1 MYQIKGKIDSNN
13 APEFEK
19 EMMAALP
26 TEIDASQLEYISS
39 AGLRVLMKLRKSVG
53 EVTLNN
59 VSIDVYE
66 VLDVTGFTSILNVK
80 KALREISVEG
90 KKVLGKGGNGTVY
103 RLDDETIVKV
113 YSTEHSLEVID
124 RERAYAKAAFI
135 AGIPTAI
142 AFDTVKVGD
151 RYGVIY
157 EAMNSDTLGHAI
169 ANESERRDEYIMKY
183 AQLAK
188 QLHTTTIDDGSVAAL
203 KDLLMKRAND
213 PMLLDFCTQEEVDIL
228 KDIVSA
234 MADCN
239 TLVHGDLHPG
249 NIMINNGELM
259 LIDMG
264 ELTRGVPIYDLASIY
279 RDLMVGSKSSPET
292 TASSIGMSPEL
303 CIEVGQKF
311 FTMYSGMTDPQQ
323 LEQHLKMIGLV
334 FAFNVVL
341 LIPDFPEAAQRG
353 PAIIQNLMHPVVM
366 PNADTLKY
374 ILSKKS

>member
-1 MYQIKGKIDSNN
+1 MYRIKGKIDSTN

-19 EMMAALP
+19 EIMAALP
-26 TEIDASQLEYISS
+26 TEIDASALEYISS
-39 AGLRVLMKLRKSVG
+39 AGLRVLMKLRKTVG
-53 EVTLNN
+53 EVTVVN
-59 VSIDVYE
+59 VSTDVYE
-66 VLDVTGFTSILNVK
+66 IFDVTGFTSILNVK

-90 KKVLGKGGNGTVY
+90 KKILGKGGNGTVY

-113 YSTEHSLEVID
+113 YSAEHSLEIID
-124 RERAYAKAAFI
+124 RERAYAKAAFV

-151 RYGVIY
+151 RYGVVY

-169 ANESERRDEYIMKY
+169 TNEPERRDEYIMKY

-188 QLHTTTIDDGSVAAL
+188 QLHTTTIDDGSVASL
-203 KDLLMKRAND
+203 KDLLMKRAED
-213 PMLLDFCTQEEVDIL
+213 PILKEFCTQEEIDTL
-228 KDIVSA
+228 KAIVGS
-234 MADCN
+234 MKECN

-249 NIMINNGELM
+249 NIMLNNGELM

-264 ELTRGVPIYDLASIY
+264 ELTRGVPTYDLASIY
-279 RDLMVGSKSSPET
+279 RDLLVGSKSDPET
-292 TASSIGMSPEL
+292 TERSIGIDPGL

-311 FTMYSGMTDPQQ
+311 FAMYSGMTDPAQ
-323 LEQHLKMIGLV
+323 LEQYLKMIGLV

-353 PAIIQNLMHPVVM
+353 PAIIQNLMRPVVM

-374 ILSKKS
+374 ILSK

>member
-19 EMMAALP
+19 EIMAALP
-26 TEIDASQLEYISS
+26 TEVDASQLEYISS
-39 AGLRVLMKLRKSVG
+39 AGLRVLMKLRKAVG
-53 EVTLNN
+53 EVTLHN

-66 VLDVTGFTSILNVK
+66 ILDVTGFTSILTVK

-90 KKVLGKGGNGTVY
+90 KTILGKGGNGTVY

-113 YSTEHSLEVID
+113 YSAEHSLEIID
-124 RERAYAKAAFI
+124 RERAYAKAAFV

-151 RYGVIY
+151 RYGVVY

-169 ANESERRDEYIMKY
+169 ANEPERRDEYIMKY

-188 QLHTTTIDDGSVAAL
+188 KLHTTAINDGSVAPL
-203 KDLLMKRAND
+203 KDLLMKRAED
-213 PMLLDFCTQEEVDIL
+213 PMLRDFCTQEEIDTL
-228 KDIVSA
+228 KALVSS
-234 MADCN
+234 MKDCD

-249 NIMINNGELM
+249 NIMLNDGELM

-279 RDLMVGSKSSPET
+279 RDLMVGSKSDPET
-292 TASSIGMSPEL
+292 TAKSIGMSPEL

-311 FTMYSGMTDPQQ
+311 FAMYSGMTDPAQ
-323 LEQHLKMIGLV
+323 LEQYIKMVGLV

-341 LIPDFPEAAQRG
+341 LIPDFPGAAQRG
-353 PAIIQNLMHPVVM
+353 PAIVENLMRPVVT
-366 PNADTLKY
+366 PNVDTLKY
-374 ILSKKS
+374 ILSK

>member
-1 MYQIKGKIDSNN
+1 MYQIKGKIDSTN
-13 APEFEK
+13 APAIEE
-19 EMMAALP
+19 EIMAQLP

-39 AGLRVLMKLRKSVG
+39 AGLRVLMKLRKAVG
-53 EVTLNN
+53 EVTLHN

-66 VLDVTGFTSILNVK
+66 ILDVTGFTSMLTVK

-90 KKVLGKGGNGTVY
+90 KTILGQGGNGTVY

-113 YSTEHSLEVID
+113 YSAEHSLEVID
-124 RERAYAKAAFI
+124 RERAYAKAAFV

-169 ANESERRDEYIMKY
+169 ANEPERRDEYIMKY

-188 QLHTTTIDDGSVAAL
+188 QLHTTTIEDGSVASL
-203 KDLLMKRAND
+203 KDLLMKRAED
-213 PMLLDFCTQEEVDIL
+213 PMLKEFCTQEEIDTL
-228 KDIVSA
+228 KAIVVA
-234 MADCN
+234 MKVCD

-249 NIMINNGELM
+249 NIMLDNGELM

-264 ELTRGVPIYDLASIY
+264 ELTRGVPIYDIASIY
-279 RDLMVGSKSSPET
+279 RDLLVGSKSSPET
-292 TASSIGMSPEL
+292 TANSIGMPPEL

-311 FTMYSGMTDPQQ
+311 LAMYSGITDPAQ
-323 LEQHLKMIGLV
+323 LEQYIKMVGLV

-341 LIPDFPEAAQRG
+341 LIPDFPGAAQRG
-353 PAIIQNLMHPVVM
+353 PAIIENLMRPVVT

-374 ILSKKS
+374 LLSK

>member
-1 MYQIKGKIDSNN
+1 MYQIKSKIDSTN
-13 APEFEK
+13 APAIEE
-19 EMMAALP
+19 EIMAQLP

-39 AGLRVLMKLRKSVG
+39 AGLRVLMKLRKAVG
-53 EVTLNN
+53 EVTLHN

-66 VLDVTGFTSILNVK
+66 ILDVTGFTSMLTVK

-90 KKVLGKGGNGTVY
+90 KTILGQGGNGTVY

-113 YSTEHSLEVID
+113 YSAEHSLEVID
-124 RERAYAKAAFI
+124 RERAYAKAAFV

-169 ANESERRDEYIMKY
+169 ANEPERRDEYIMKY

-188 QLHTTTIDDGSVAAL
+188 QLHTTTIEDGSVASL
-203 KDLLMKRAND
+203 KDLLMKRAED
-213 PMLLDFCTQEEVDIL
+213 PMLKEFCTQEEIDTL
-228 KDIVSA
+228 KAIVVA
-234 MADCN
+234 MKVCD

-249 NIMINNGELM
+249 NIMLDNGELM

-264 ELTRGVPIYDLASIY
+264 ELTRGVPIYDIASIY
-279 RDLMVGSKSSPET
+279 RDLLVGSKSSPET
-292 TASSIGMSPEL
+292 TANSIGMPPEL

-311 FTMYSGMTDPQQ
+311 LAMYSGITDPAQ
-323 LEQHLKMIGLV
+323 LEQYIKMVGLV

-341 LIPDFPEAAQRG
+341 LIPDFPGAAQRG
-353 PAIIQNLMHPVVM
+353 PAIIDNLLRPSVM
-366 PNADTLKY
+366 PNVDTLKY
-374 ILSKKS
+374 ILSK

>member
-1 MYQIKGKIDSNN
+1 MYQIKGKIDSTN

-19 EMMAALP
+19 EIMAQLP

-39 AGLRVLMKLRKSVG
+39 AGLRVLMKLRKEVG
-53 EVTLNN
+53 EVTLHN

-66 VLDVTGFTSILNVK
+66 ILDVTGFTSILNVK

-90 KKVLGKGGNGTVY
+90 KKILGKGGNGTVY

-124 RERAYAKAAFI
+124 RERAYAKAAFV

-151 RYGVIY
+151 CYGVIF

-169 ANESERRDEYIMKY
+169 ANEPERRDEYIMKY

-188 QLHTTTIDDGSVAAL
+188 KLHTTTIDDGSVASL
-203 KDLLMKRAND
+203 KDLLMKRAED
-213 PMLLDFCTQEEVDIL
+213 PMLLEFCKQEEVDTL
-228 KDIVSA
+228 KAIVNS
-234 MADCN
+234 MKDCD

-249 NIMINNGELM
+249 NIMLNNGELM

-279 RDLMVGSKSSPET
+279 RDLMVGAKSDPET
-292 TASSIGMSPEL
+292 TARSIGMSPEL
-303 CIEVGQKF
+303 CMEVGPKF
-311 FTMYSGMTDPQQ
+311 LAMYSGITDPTQ
-323 LEQHLKMIGLV
+323 LEQYIQMVGLV

-341 LIPDFPEAAQRG
+341 LIPDFPGAAQRG
-353 PAIIQNLMHPVVM
+353 LAIIENLMRPTVT

-374 ILSKKS
+374 ILSK

>member
-1 MYQIKGKIDSNN
+1 MYQIKGKIDSTN
-13 APEFEK
+13 APAIEE
-19 EMMAALP
+19 EIMAQLP
-26 TEIDASQLEYISS
+26 TEIDAAELEYISS
-39 AGLRVLMKLRKSVG
+39 AGLRVLMKLRKAVG
-53 EVTLNN
+53 EVTLHN

-66 VLDVTGFTSILNVK
+66 ILDVTGFTSMLTVK

-90 KKVLGKGGNGTVY
+90 KTILGQGGNGTVY

-113 YSTEHSLEVID
+113 YSAEHSLEVID
-124 RERAYAKAAFI
+124 RERAYAKAAFV

-169 ANESERRDEYIMKY
+169 ANEPERRDEYIMKY

-188 QLHTTTIDDGSVAAL
+188 QLHTTTIEDGSVASL
-203 KDLLMKRAND
+203 KDLLMKRAED
-213 PMLLDFCTQEEVDIL
+213 PMLKEFCTQEEIDTL
-228 KDIVSA
+228 KAIVVA
-234 MADCN
+234 MKVCD

-249 NIMINNGELM
+249 NIMLDNGELM

-264 ELTRGVPIYDLASIY
+264 DLTRGVPIYDIASIY
-279 RDLMVGSKSSPET
+279 RDLLVGSKSSPET
-292 TASSIGMSPEL
+292 TAQSIGMSPEL

-311 FTMYSGMTDPQQ
+311 LAMYSGITDPAQ
-323 LEQHLKMIGLV
+323 LEQYIKMVGLV

-341 LIPDFPEAAQRG
+341 LIPDFPGAAQRG
-353 PAIIQNLMHPVVM
+353 PAIIDNLLRPSVM
-366 PNADTLKY
+366 PNVDTLKY
-374 ILSKKS
+374 ILSK

>member
-1 MYQIKGKIDSNN
+1 MYQIKSKIDSTN
-13 APEFEK
+13 APAIEE
-19 EMMAALP
+19 EIMAQLP

-39 AGLRVLMKLRKSVG
+39 AGLRVLMKLRKAVG
-53 EVTLNN
+53 EVTLHN

-66 VLDVTGFTSILNVK
+66 ILDVTGFTSMLTVK

-90 KKVLGKGGNGTVY
+90 KTILGQGGNGTVY

-113 YSTEHSLEVID
+113 YSAEHSLEVID
-124 RERAYAKAAFI
+124 RERAYAKAAFV

-169 ANESERRDEYIMKY
+169 ANEPERRDEYIMKY

-188 QLHTTTIDDGSVAAL
+188 QLHTTTIEDGSVASL
-203 KDLLMKRAND
+203 KDLLMKRAED
-213 PMLLDFCTQEEVDIL
+213 PMLKEFCTQEEIDTL
-228 KDIVSA
+228 KAIVVA
-234 MADCN
+234 MKVCD

-249 NIMINNGELM
+249 NIMLDNGELM

-264 ELTRGVPIYDLASIY
+264 ELTRGVPIYDIASIY
-279 RDLMVGSKSSPET
+279 RDLLVGSKSSPET
-292 TASSIGMSPEL
+292 TANSIGMPPEL

-311 FTMYSGMTDPQQ
+311 LAMYSGITDPAQ
-323 LEQHLKMIGLV
+323 LEQYIKMVGLV

-341 LIPDFPEAAQRG
+341 LIPDFPGAAQRG
-353 PAIIQNLMHPVVM
+353 PAIIENLMRPVVT

-374 ILSKKS
+374 LLSK

>member
-1 MYQIKGKIDSNN
+1 MYQIKGKIDSTN

-19 EMMAALP
+19 EIMEALP
-26 TEIDASQLEYISS
+26 TEIDASELEYISS
-39 AGLRVLMKLRKSVG
+39 AGLRVLMKLRKEVG

-59 VSIDVYE
+59 VNIDVYE
-66 VLDVTGFTSILNVK
+66 IFDVTGFTSILTVK

-90 KKVLGKGGNGTVY
+90 KTILGKGGNGTVY

-113 YSTEHSLEVID
+113 YSAEHSLEIID

-151 RYGVIY
+151 RYGVVY

-169 ANESERRDEYIMKY
+169 QNEPERRDEYIMKY
-183 AQLAK
+183 AQLSK
-188 QLHTTTIDDGSVAAL
+188 KLHATIIDDGSVASL
-203 KDLLMKRAND
+203 KDLLMKRAEA
-213 PMLLDFCTQEEVDIL
+213 PMLCDFCTQDEIDTL
-228 KDIVSA
+228 KDIVSS
-234 MADCN
+234 MKECD

-249 NIMINNGELM
+249 NIMLNNGELM

-264 ELTRGVPIYDLASIY
+264 ELTRGAPIYDLASIY
-279 RDLMVGSKSSPET
+279 RDLLVGSKSDPET
-292 TASSIGMSPEL
+292 TARSIGIAPEL

-311 FTMYSGMTDPQQ
+311 FAMYSGITDPKQ
-323 LEQHLKMIGLV
+323 LEEYLKMIGLV

-353 PAIIQNLMHPVVM
+353 PAIIDNLMRPVVM
-366 PNADTLKY
+366 PNKDTLKY
-374 ILSKKS
+374 ILSK

>member
-1 MYQIKGKIDSNN
+1 MYQIKGKIDSTN
-13 APEFEK
+13 APAIEE
-19 EMMAALP
+19 EIMAQLP
-26 TEIDASQLEYISS
+26 TEIDAAELEYISS
-39 AGLRVLMKLRKSVG
+39 AGLRVLMKLRKAVG
-53 EVTLNN
+53 EVTLHN

-66 VLDVTGFTSILNVK
+66 ILDVTGFTSMLTVK

-90 KKVLGKGGNGTVY
+90 KTILGQGGNGTVY

-113 YSTEHSLEVID
+113 YSAEHSLEVID
-124 RERAYAKAAFI
+124 RERAYAKAAFV

-169 ANESERRDEYIMKY
+169 ANEPERRDEYIMKY

-188 QLHTTTIDDGSVAAL
+188 QLHTTTIEDGSVASL
-203 KDLLMKRAND
+203 KDLLMKRAED
-213 PMLLDFCTQEEVDIL
+213 PMLKEFCTQEEIDTL
-228 KDIVSA
+228 KAIVVA
-234 MADCN
+234 MKVYD

-249 NIMINNGELM
+249 NIMLDNGELM

-264 ELTRGVPIYDLASIY
+264 ELTRGVPIYDIASIY
-279 RDLMVGSKSSPET
+279 RDLLVGSKSSPET
-292 TASSIGMSPEL
+292 TANSIGMPPEV

-311 FTMYSGMTDPQQ
+311 LAMYSGITDPAQ
-323 LEQHLKMIGLV
+323 LEQYIKMVGLV

-341 LIPDFPEAAQRG
+341 LIPDFPGAAQRG
-353 PAIIQNLMHPVVM
+353 PAIIENLMRPVVT

-374 ILSKKS
+374 LLSK